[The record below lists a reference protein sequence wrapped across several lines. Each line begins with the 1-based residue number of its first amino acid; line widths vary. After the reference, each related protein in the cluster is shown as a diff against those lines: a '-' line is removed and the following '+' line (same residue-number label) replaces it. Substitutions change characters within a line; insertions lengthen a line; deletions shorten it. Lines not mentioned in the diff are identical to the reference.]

1 MSSGAA
7 AAHRFL
13 SLDLFRGFTVALMFV
28 VNLPGA
34 YDYIYPAL
42 DHADWHGLTI
52 ADLVFPWFLLCV
64 GAAVPL
70 AMDARRAKG
79 MSRGALARQI
89 IWRSFLL
96 FMIGI
101 FLGWILRPRF
111 TLDEIR
117 IAGVLQRIAIVY
129 CITGLIYLALGARWF
144 LHTLLVALILFIT
157 HYLLLH
163 VAVPGIGGPSL
174 EKSVNLFAWVD
185 QHFLPGRVFRKT
197 WDPEGLG
204 GTFPAI
210 ASALIGA
217 AFVIFLRG
225 REKSSHK
232 KWALGIGTGLI
243 LAALVWAQ
251 ILPLNKNLWTSSFVL
266 ATGGLGLVV
275 WSFWMSL
282 EEIPACL
289 VWMQGSLARVL
300 GQTALTAY
308 IVHWMLLR
316 LLISKFDNERLGSHL
331 FRSAEALFTDPRL
344 PSLLYALVYVALCI
358 APMRW
363 LQKRGWLI
371 KV

>member
-1 MSSGAA
+1 VTAPT
-7 AAHRFL
+7 AHRFL
-13 SLDLFRGFTVALMFV
+13 SLDLFRGLTVALMFI
-28 VNLPGA
+28 VNLPGSG
-34 YDYIYPAL
+34 DYVYPAF
-42 DHADWHGLTI
+42 DHADWHGLTL

-70 AMDARRAKG
+70 AMEARRAKG

-96 FMIGI
+96 FLIGV

-111 TLDEIR
+111 TFDEIR

-129 CITGLIYLALGARWF
+129 GITGLIYLAVGARWIA
-144 LHTLLVALILFIT
+144 HALVAALILFIT

-163 VAVPGIGGPSL
+163 VPVPGIGAPSL
-174 EKSVNLFAWVD
+174 EKSVNLFAWLD
-185 QHFLPGRVFRKT
+185 QEFLPGRVFRKT

-204 GTFPAI
+204 GTFPSI
-210 ASALIGA
+210 ASAVIGA
-217 AFVIFLRG
+217 AFVIFVRA
-225 REKSSHK
+225 REKSTHK
-232 KWALGIGTGLI
+232 KWALLIGAVLI
-243 LAALVWAQ
+243 FAALIWAQ
-251 ILPLNKNLWTSSFVL
+251 FLPLNKNLWTSSFVL
-266 ATGGLGLVV
+266 ATGGLGLVM

-282 EEIPACL
+282 EEIPSVL
-289 VWMQGSLARVL
+289 RWMQGSLARVL

-316 LLISKFDNERLGSHL
+316 VLILKFDGHWVRTYL
-331 FRSAEALFTDPRL
+331 FRPAEALFADPRL
-344 PSLLYALVYVALCI
+344 PSLLYALFYVALCI